1 MVKRPALALMF
12 GLASAL
18 TCRAGDIDLR
28 AWAASL
34 PPRFSASGAKI
45 EPTYMAA
52 IDVVRDGDTVAVLGG
67 APAWAE
73 RSLEAVRIDADGEI
87 AHTACPPGMAC
98 TGQPHPSGFLATAS
112 LIAAVR
118 KGSLSGHAASQP
130 YGPFA
135 VVCVDAEK
143 LAIPRPILDPC
154 FELGSGAAITQRHRE
169 TGRFDGPILDPVTVR
184 IEPIARTLSVNP
196 KDKAS

>member
-1 MVKRPALALMF
+1 MVKRPALVLMF

-28 AWAASL
+28 AWATSL
-34 PPRFSASGAKI
+34 PSHFSASGAKI

-73 RSLEAVRIDADGEI
+73 RSLEAVRVSANGEI
-87 AHTACPPGMAC
+87 EHTACPPGMAC
-98 TGQPHPSGFLATAS
+98 TGNPHPAGFLATAS
-112 LIAAVR
+112 LIAAIR
-118 KGSLSGHAASQP
+118 KDRLTGHAATLS
-130 YGPFA
+130 YGTFT
-135 VVCVDAEK
+135 VVCIDAEK

-154 FELGSGAAITQRHRE
+154 FEVGSGAAITQRHRE
-169 TGRFDGPILDPVTVR
+169 TGRFDGPVLDPVTVR
-184 IEPIARTLSVNP
+184 IEPIVRALSANP